1 MNSGRTSL
9 PRLAMAAVLALSG
22 LAVPAAAGESKAAAP
37 KAAEKLECRTTDGGS
52 PGTAAHG
59 IPEVLRVLTDLVALQ
74 EAVLQQ
80 VSGLELQ
87 CTTPDLVPLPL
98 PGYLANDP
106 NGYCRLDADGKLH
119 VIVRNQGGGA
129 AIASKTSVYFR
140 IDGVGNV
147 QQVTADTVP
156 IAGFSETEVVFDVPP
171 ECPAVGLCLFKIS
184 VDDAAKVSET
194 NEPNNVV
201 VGQCGFVIL

>member
-1 MNSGRTSL
+1 
-9 PRLAMAAVLALSG
+9 MAALLASNG
-22 LAVPAAAGESKAAAP
+22 LAVPSSAADSKAVAP
-37 KAAEKLECRTTDGGS
+37 KAATPTAAEKAECRTTDGGS
-52 PGTAAHG
+52 QGTAAHG

-129 AIASKTSVYFR
+129 AIASKTAVYFR
-140 IDGVGNV
+140 IDHDGNV
-147 QQVTADTVP
+147 QQVTGDTVP

-184 VDDAAKVSET
+184 VDDAAKVPET